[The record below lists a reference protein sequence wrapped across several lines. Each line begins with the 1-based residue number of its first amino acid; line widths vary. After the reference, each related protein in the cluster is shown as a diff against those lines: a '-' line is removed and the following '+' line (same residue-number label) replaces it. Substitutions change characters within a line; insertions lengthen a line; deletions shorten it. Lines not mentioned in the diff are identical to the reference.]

1 MAESKKVGYYTQ
13 DTGRNVY
20 HFFMGAEPPEKQF
33 MLHGATWQLLS
44 DPWYLMDLVIDG
56 TPDLIGPVVNPP
68 QGVPPYKS

>member
-33 MLHGATWQLLS
+33 MLHGATWQLVS
-44 DPWYLMDLVIDG
+44 DRAASRCRCWSSARSR
-56 TPDLIGPVVNPP
+56 T
-68 QGVPPYKS
+68 